1 VNQRCDNV
9 RVHDNSLQLHEVFD
23 VLGIFTAAASGAL
36 TGLRKGLDLVGVLV
50 LAAVTGLGGGVVRD
64 LMIGATPPAVL
75 TDPYYLSSAAAAAVI
90 VIAVERRILPVSGRI
105 RSALPLADAYLLADA
120 CTLGLFAVSGTV
132 KALAYGIRLV
142 PAALM
147 GVVTAVGGGV
157 IRDVLVNEVPTVLR
171 REMYAIPALVG
182 AMIVALAAHYEPV
195 ADPLAFAAAAIAAA
209 LRMIAVRRDW
219 HARVPA
225 PREAGR
231 PKKRRDSKISGDS
244 RANRGDRRNSGHS
257 D

>member
-1 VNQRCDNV
+1 M
-9 RVHDNSLQLHEVFD
+9 HDNSLQLHEVFD

-64 LMIGATPPAVL
+64 LMIGAVPPAVL
-75 TDPYYLSSAAAAAVI
+75 TDPYYLSSAAAAAV
-90 VIAVERRILPVSGRI
+90 VVVAVERRILPVRERI
-105 RSALPLADAYLLADA
+105 RAALPLADAYLLADA

-132 KALAYGIRLV
+132 KALAYGIALV

-182 AMIVALAAHYEPV
+182 ALIVALAAHHGQPV

-209 LRMIAVRRDW
+209 LRMVAVRRDW

-225 PREAGR
+225 PRGTGGPGGGA
-231 PKKRRDSKISGDS
+231 I
-244 RANRGDRRNSGHS
+244 
-257 D
+257 